1 MDMSEE
7 LREPG
12 VPSIGRDVVE
22 VPIDIVTP
30 NPFQPRREFD
40 EVALEELAASIRR
53 HGVLQPVVVRA
64 VGDGYQLVAGERRLR
79 AARAAGLDRIPAR
92 VSVYSDAQMLE
103 VALVENLQRED
114 ISALEA
120 AEAYHQLS
128 DRFGLTQEQIS
139 RRVGK
144 SRSAVANTM
153 RLMSLPPFIQQ
164 SLRAAE
170 ITEGHARALLSVGD
184 REQQKKLWERV
195 VLAGASVRE
204 AEQLAREPQTSP
216 PAAPPRGTATPRTDP
231 NLLAIEAALRQA
243 LGTRVALTAG
253 KRGGTLTI
261 EYYGNED
268 LERIVGL
275 ILGSELVPE

>member
-1 MDMSEE
+1 
-7 LREPG
+7 
-12 VPSIGRDVVE
+12 
-22 VPIDIVTP
+22 
-30 NPFQPRREFD
+30 
-40 EVALEELAASIRR
+40 
-53 HGVLQPVVVRA
+53 
-64 VGDGYQLVAGERRLR
+64 VAGERRFR
-79 AARAAGLDRIPAR
+79 AARAAGLAHIPAR

-120 AEAYHQLS
+120 AEAYHLLA
-128 DRFGLTQEQIS
+128 DRFGLTQEQIA

-153 RLMSLPPFIQQ
+153 RLLSLPPFIQQ

-184 REQQKKLWERV
+184 RDRQKKLWERV

-204 AEQLAREPQTSP
+204 AEQLAREPPSSAPASP
-216 PAAPPRGTATPRTDP
+216 ARGNPAPRTDP

-243 LGTRVALTAG
+243 LGTLVTLTPG
-253 KRGGTLTI
+253 KLGGTLAI
-261 EYYGNED
+261 EYYGNDD
-268 LERIVGL
+268 LERVVGL
-275 ILGSELVPE
+275 ILGSEVLPG

>member
-1 MDMSEE
+1 MTDDS
-7 LREPG
+7 REPG
-12 VPSIGRDVVE
+12 VPSIYPE
-22 VPIDIVTP
+22 VMEIPIEAVTP

-40 EVALEELAASIRR
+40 VVALEELAVSIRR

-79 AARAAGLDRIPAR
+79 AARAAGLTALPAR
-92 VSVYSDAQMLE
+92 VSAYSDAQMLE
-103 VALVENLQRED
+103 IALVENLQRED

-120 AEAYHQLS
+120 AEAYRLLS
-128 DRFGLTQEQIS
+128 DRFGLTQEQIA

-153 RLMSLPPFIQQ
+153 RLLSLPPFIQQ

-204 AEQLAREPQTSP
+204 AEQLAREPQPNAPSP
-216 PAAPPRGTATPRTDP
+216 PVRSTPAARSDA
-231 NLLAIEAALRQA
+231 NLVAIEAALRQA
-243 LGTRVALTAG
+243 LGTRVVITPG
-253 KRGGTLTI
+253 KKGGTLTI

-268 LERIVGL
+268 LERIHGL
-275 ILGSELVPE
+275 ILGTEALSG